1 LRSIALDRRC
11 DTSDNSRLGAGRE
24 CCVYVN
30 RTVLDYT
37 GLTSNEVMETDSREH
52 GKVKCEC
59 VGRTASTVGF

>member
-1 LRSIALDRRC
+1 LRQIAEAIPQ
-11 DTSDNSRLGAGRE
+11 TIVVLGPDE
-24 CCVYVN
+24 SVVYVN

-37 GLTSNEVMETDSREH
+37 GLTSDEVMETDFREH